1 MKGKKKIKRNAV
13 VIDQNF
19 EQYLQN
25 TYITQSRI
33 CSLHKVSMDNEGGGG
48 FASPSPG
55 KPKASREY
63 SGDYLFVR
71 INGNSIHC
79 WYYLLSMA
87 NPISENRI
95 VERSWTDARTRQRES
110 QAKSPPSEK
119 ETRGDEANFG
129 EKKCWRYLLSMT
141 PVAPIGF
148 NGTTKDVNSGGR
160 LCKPGGALAFNEAQ
174 FWWTS
179 WTGLKKGGKHL
190 GNHRCHCHP
199 SAPFRW
205 LHRSSRVS
213 KKKVWFSG
221 KEGGALKF
229 RGASAVFLNGI
240 NPGDY
245 DDVLKTMKI
254 HQTTK

>member
-1 MKGKKKIKRNAV
+1 MKGGEALPPPPPGSRRLPVNTAV
-13 VIDQNF
+13 IIF
-19 EQYLQN
+19 FF
-25 TYITQSRI
+25 
-33 CSLHKVSMDNEGGGG
+33 H
-48 FASPSPG
+48 
-55 KPKASREY
+55 
-63 SGDYLFVR
+63 FVR

-95 VERSWTDARTRQRES
+95 VERSWTDARRWIFTHKELKAPVNNTSKREPS
-110 QAKSPPSEK
+110 KVPPLWERNDGRRSEH
-119 ETRGDEANFG
+119 RR
-129 EKKCWRYLLSMT
+129 KKCWRYLLSMT

-254 HQTTK
+254 HRTTK

>member
-95 VERSWTDARTRQRES
+95 VERSWTDARRIVERSWTDARRWIFTHKELKAPVNNTSKREPS
-110 QAKSPPSEK
+110 KVPPLWERNEGRRSELW
-119 ETRGDEANFG
+119 R
-129 EKKCWRYLLSMT
+129 KKVLALF
-141 PVAPIGF
+141 AF
-148 NGTTKDVNSGGR
+148 NDT
-160 LCKPGGALAFNEAQ
+160 GGAHWIQ
-174 FWWTS
+174 W
-179 WTGLKKGGKHL
+179 
-190 GNHRCHCHP
+190 
-199 SAPFRW
+199 
-205 LHRSSRVS
+205 
-213 KKKVWFSG
+213 
-221 KEGGALKF
+221 
-229 RGASAVFLNGI
+229 
-240 NPGDY
+240 
-245 DDVLKTMKI
+245 DD
-254 HQTTK
+254 QGR